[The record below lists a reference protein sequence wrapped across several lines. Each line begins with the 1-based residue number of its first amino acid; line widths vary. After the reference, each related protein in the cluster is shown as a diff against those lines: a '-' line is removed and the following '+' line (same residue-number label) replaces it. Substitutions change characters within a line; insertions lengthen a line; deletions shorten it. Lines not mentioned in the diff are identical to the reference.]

1 MNEDTYP
8 NDITRFEFN
17 FSYYEFAT
25 TDVVNFNTYILPL
38 LIKEY
43 NAVNDL
49 VLPGNN
55 NLLYYSVQNNENSF
69 KKGNL
74 ELNYYIY
81 PIYFN
86 NGTSQEHIISI
97 IYVIDKNIYKNQLNI
112 LSFKLNQIIYLSLII
127 TIIISII
134 ISYIIHYII
143 YIFSM
148 NITKPIKVKLTQN
161 EIINKKKNIN
171 YTYQGIDIN
180 KLISLG
186 LILKKAKKNKVKYEQ
201 EEEDSIS
208 DFDRNSND
216 IFGRFIYGNE
226 ILLKKNK
233 EKDEESENLLENE
246 NENSKEEEED
256 ESEDEGILH
265 HYSNLFY

>member
-1 MNEDTYP
+1 
-8 NDITRFEFN
+8 
-17 FSYYEFAT
+17 
-25 TDVVNFNTYILPL
+25 
-38 LIKEY
+38 
-43 NAVNDL
+43 
-49 VLPGNN
+49 
-55 NLLYYSVQNNENSF
+55 
-69 KKGNL
+69 
-74 ELNYYIY
+74 
-81 PIYFN
+81 
-86 NGTSQEHIISI
+86 
-97 IYVIDKNIYKNQLNI
+97 
-112 LSFKLNQIIYLSLII
+112 
-127 TIIISII
+127 
-134 ISYIIHYII
+134 
-143 YIFSM
+143 M

-256 ESEDEGILH
+256 ESEDEGILPVIID
-265 HYSNLFY
+265 SQFKS